1 LIPVADRQMAK
12 QLIRDAM
19 DHGASKTKACEILG
33 VSVRTL
39 QRWETRG
46 SEDERK
52 NRLQTPKNKLS
63 EEEREAVIDCC
74 NQPENRSLSPKQIVP
89 RLADQGA
96 YIASESTFYRIL
108 REEEQA
114 NRRGRETRSGNQYRP
129 DELIATGPDEVYSW
143 DITYLRSAVR
153 GLFFYLY
160 LFMDIYSRKIVGWE
174 VREEE
179 SSESAADLLR
189 KIYLKQGLSSKDSVV
204 LHSDNGSPMKGATM
218 LGTMQ
223 KLGVIPSFSRPSV
236 SNDNAYS
243 ESLFRTMKYVP
254 AYPEQP
260 FGSAEEARTWV
271 SKFVNWYNHEHR
283 HSEIQYV
290 TPAQRHR
297 GEDAAILAQR
307 KRVYEEAKKRH
318 PERWSGETRNWSPVN
333 VVVLNR
339 RDQSVAEKDV
349 KKAA

>member
-1 LIPVADRQMAK
+1 MIPVADRQMAI
-12 QLIRDAM
+12 QLIHDAV
-19 DHGASKTKACEILG
+19 DSGARKTKACEIVG
-33 VSVRTL
+33 VSIRAL
-39 QRWETRG
+39 QRWETEGLDDGRQT
-46 SEDERK
+46 RT
-52 NRLQTPKNKLS
+52 QTPGNKLS
-63 EEEREAVIDCC
+63 DEERQTVIDCC
-74 NQPENRSLSPKQIVP
+74 NNPENKSLSPKQIVP
-89 RLADQGA
+89 RLADQGE

-114 NRRGRETRSGNQYRP
+114 NRRGRETRSGGNHKP
-129 DELIATGPDEVYSW
+129 DELVATGPDEVYSW
-143 DITYLRSAVR
+143 DITYLKSTIR

-174 VREEE
+174 VHGEE

-189 KIYLKQGLSSKDSVV
+189 KIYLKQGLSLKESVV

-236 SNDNAYS
+236 SNDNAFS

-254 AYPEQP
+254 AYPDKP
-260 FGSAEEARTWV
+260 FESLDEARAWV
-271 SKFVNWYNHEHR
+271 NEFVNWYNHEHL

-290 TPAQRHR
+290 TPDQRHR
-297 GEDAAILAQR
+297 GEDKAILAQR
-307 KRVYEEAKKRH
+307 KHVYEEAKKRH
-318 PERWSGETRNWSPVN
+318 PERWSGETRNWTPVTE
-333 VVVLNR
+333 VILNR
-339 RDQSVAEKDV
+339 REQSVPEKEV

>member
-1 LIPVADRQMAK
+1 MAK

-19 DHGASKTKACEILG
+19 DHGASKTKACGILG
-33 VSVRTL
+33 ISVRTL
-39 QRWETRG
+39 QRWETNG
-46 SEDERK
+46 LEDYRK
-52 NRLQTPKNKLS
+52 NRIQTPKNKLS
-63 EEEREAVIDCC
+63 EEERQAVIDCC
-74 NQPENRSLSPKQIVP
+74 NQPENRSLSPKQIAP
-89 RLADQGA
+89 CLADQGE

-129 DELIATGPDEVYSW
+129 DELGATGPDEVYSW

-160 LFMDIYSRKIVGWE
+160 LFMDIYSRQIVGWE

-189 KIYLKQGLSSKDSVV
+189 KIYLKQGLSAKDSVV

-254 AYPEQP
+254 AYPDQP
-260 FGSAEEARTWV
+260 FGSIEEARTWV
-271 SKFVNWYNHEHR
+271 NKFVNWYNQEHR

-290 TPAQRHR
+290 TPEQRHR

-307 KRVYEEAKKRH
+307 KRVYEKAKKRH

-339 RDQSVAEKDV
+339 RDQSVAAKEV